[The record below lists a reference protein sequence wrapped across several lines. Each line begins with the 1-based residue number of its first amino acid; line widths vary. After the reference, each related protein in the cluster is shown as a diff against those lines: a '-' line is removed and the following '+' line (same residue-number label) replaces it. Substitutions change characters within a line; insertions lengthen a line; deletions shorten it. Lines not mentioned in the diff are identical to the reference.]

1 MSSRSTARGWRR
13 IAAGFA
19 LASLPV
25 TLGAC
30 AEEEEPA
37 VGVEEGVGVGE
48 EEAGVGVEEEED

>member
-13 IAAGFA
+13 IAAGLA

-30 AEEEEPA
+30 AEEEPA

-48 EEAGVGVEEEED
+48 DEGEGVGVEEDD